1 VPKTDVEP
9 MDIDKWD
16 VGFTKWLVALTRPIY
31 KLYFRSEVRGLEH
44 LPPQGSALIVANHSG
59 GLLTVDAQVFLVDY
73 YPKFGYGRPVYV
85 LGHDDLFHGPVIDLL
100 GRSGIIRATQKNAA
114 QALGAGAL
122 VLVFPGGDYDVY
134 RPTMARNVIDFDGRT
149 GYVEAAIS
157 AGVPIVP
164 AVTIGGQE
172 SQFYLTR
179 GRRLAGALGLTG
191 WEHRLFRST
200 LLPVTVGFPFGL
212 SVLLPVNMPLPAK
225 MVTELLPAID
235 IAAEFGPDPDV
246 DEVDEHVRRVMQR
259 GLDALAAKRRFPIIG

>member
-1 VPKTDVEP
+1 MRT
-9 MDIDKWD
+9 DIDKWD

-44 LPPQGSALIVANHSG
+44 LPPDGPALIVANHSG

-73 YPKFGYGRPVYV
+73 YPKFGYDRPVYV
-85 LGHDDLFHGPVIDLL
+85 LGHDDLFHGPAVDLL
-100 GRSGIIRATQKNAA
+100 GRSGIIRATPKNAA
-114 QALGAGAL
+114 RALAAGAL

-134 RPTMARNVIDFDGRT
+134 RPTARRNVIDFGGRT
-149 GYVEAAIS
+149 GYAEAAVK

-179 GRRLAGALGLTG
+179 GIKLARVLGLSG

-200 LLPVTVGFPFGL
+200 LLPVTLGFPFGL

-235 IAAEFGPDPDV
+235 IAREFGPDPDV
-246 DEVDEHVRRVMQR
+246 DEVDDHVRRVMQR
-259 GLDALAAKRRFPIIG
+259 ALDALAAERRFPILG